1 MPSILCIISKD
12 LENREETENH
22 FKDLINRD
30 EKEIFS
36 LKILKI
42 REEK

>member
-22 FKDLINRD
+22 FKDRD